1 MPEQEITEAPSL
13 TIEKAAELM
22 ALWIEPARE
31 AFASGQPVHLSISP
45 GEGTC
50 YAVSF
55 IPASQP
61 GLATE
66 GESLRVSPG
75 QALLAMPVHGK
86 AIVIAPDGQPYP
98 SYAEEKLGSGN
109 SAFLLTVGMAWWLMV
124 GNTPAAFEQ
133 AWGRWLDQQRYNPLP
148 EWKPEAFT
156 GGAWVPA
163 GGPLAAADLSM
174 ALSRLDELDA
184 EEGEDPAQ
192 LEVALRRV
200 AQAARALR
208 VEAKPWSDGR

>member
-1 MPEQEITEAPSL
+1 MPEQEIVTTEFSL
-13 TIEKAAELM
+13 QEAAELV
-22 ALWIEPARE
+22 AVWIEPARE
-31 AFASGQPVHLSISP
+31 AFAQGQPVHLSFSP

-50 YAVSF
+50 YAMSF
-55 IPASQP
+55 IPAGMP

-66 GESLRVSPG
+66 GEYLRVSPG

-98 SYAEEKLGSGN
+98 HYAAEKLGSEN
-109 SAFLLTVGMAWWLMV
+109 SSLLLAVGLCWWLMV
-124 GNTPAAFEQ
+124 GNTPEGFEQ
-133 AWGRWLDQQRYNPLP
+133 AWAPWLKGERYNPLHDWTP
-148 EWKPEAFT
+148 TVLT

-174 ALSRLDELDA
+174 ALSRLDELDG
-184 EEGEDPAQ
+184 EEGEDPVQ
-192 LEVALRRV
+192 LEVALRQV